1 MVVHSISF
9 AATWA
14 LIYGMPHFTKIATPP
29 PLVSVFLSLLSMLYE
44 SMFILSVFSNFVSVI
59 NIMSTSCILRNT
71 LSSNLPRMPFA
82 FQVISFTYF
91 SFGVNYIASFS
102 ENSIIISIRSNE
114 SRQCFNFEVNS
125 RIIFIRFLISITS
138 FNFLIS
144 DTKATLFRHHREVS
158 RVRIPGRMASHGCC
172 VVCVS
177 CRPEKGELR
186 RGEGGRGWP
195 GKVPRS
201 PAAPPKEK
209 GKKLVDRKVPDR
221 PIW

>member
-1 MVVHSISF
+1 MDVCVCL
-9 AATWA
+9 AGAD
-14 LIYGMPHFTKIATPP
+14 GP
-29 PLVSVFLSLLSMLYE
+29 
-44 SMFILSVFSNFVSVI
+44 
-59 NIMSTSCILRNT
+59 
-71 LSSNLPRMPFA
+71 
-82 FQVISFTYF
+82 Q
-91 SFGVNYIASFS
+91 
-102 ENSIIISIRSNE
+102 
-114 SRQCFNFEVNS
+114 
-125 RIIFIRFLISITS
+125 
-138 FNFLIS
+138 
-144 DTKATLFRHHREVS
+144 VS

-221 PIW
+221 PIWLKGKAIKKKKKKT